1 MTISTEPWASQATT
15 TNHQL
20 LHLPLPILAAL
31 ADGDLPSAQDHIPT
45 TTTTTTT
52 TTIQLTP
59 YLIGPECRHVWHMR
73 GTQIKADPLEAPWV
87 ARLVLADSTVVGRA
101 GFHGQ
106 PDDDGVVEIG
116 YAIDPLH
123 RRRGHASAAVRI
135 MLDVARGLQRV
146 KVVRAA
152 VGVGN
157 YASRKLLDQS
167 GFRKVGEQW
176 DEVDGLEDVLE
187 LSVA

>member
-1 MTISTEPWASQATT
+1 MTISTEPWTSQATT

-31 ADGDLPSAQDHIPT
+31 ADGDLPSAQDHLP
-45 TTTTTTT
+45 

-73 GTQIKADPLEAPWV
+73 GAQIKADPLEAPWV
-87 ARLVLADSTVVGRA
+87 ARLVLAESMVVGRA

-135 MLDVARGLQRV
+135 MLDVARGLPRV

-157 YASRKLLDQS
+157 YASRRLLDQF

-187 LSVA
+187 LSVS